1 MTTRK
6 TFEQELTKLNKSL
19 EEMGKFVENSID
31 KLVGAMEKKDMEQVR
46 SIIKSDRD
54 VNDMERSIEAEC
66 LSLITR
72 QQPIARD
79 LRVVSAALKVVT
91 DIERIGDHAVDVAEL
106 FLRCE
111 NVDLTE
117 ISAHLPAMIAA
128 AKDMVHHAI
137 DAFVSKSVQ
146 AAEDV
151 ISSDDVVDELFN
163 KIKYDIVNNLKK
175 EKDNV
180 DCCID
185 LMMITK
191 YLEKIGDHAVNI
203 AEWEIF
209 KETGSID
216 KVRLL

>member
-6 TFEQELTKLNKSL
+6 TFEQELTELNLNL
-19 EEMGKFVENSID
+19 EDMGRAVERSID
-31 KLVGAMEKKDMEQVR
+31 RLFEVMEKNDLEDAHLV
-46 SIIKSDRD
+46 IKSDRD
-54 VNDMERSIEAEC
+54 VNDMERSIEAKC

-91 DIERIGDHAVDVAEL
+91 DIERIGDHAVDIAEL
-106 FLRCE
+106 LIRC
-111 NVDLTE
+111 VGMDL
-117 ISAHLPAMIAA
+117 SKLSGHLPAMITA
-128 AKDMVHHAI
+128 AKEMVHNAI
-137 DAFVSKSVQ
+137 DAFIQKSVQ
-146 AAEDV
+146 EAERV
-151 ISSDDVVDELFN
+151 IQSDDAVDELFN
-163 KIKYDIVNNLKK
+163 QVKFDIINNLKR
-175 EKDNV
+175 EKANEDV
-180 DCCID
+180 CID
-185 LMMITK
+185 LLMIAK